1 MAHNISKNEKT
12 GQYSFYSVK
21 EKAWH
26 GLGHIADKYE
36 TSAEVLEKAGLNFI
50 VEKRPLFTYDSE
62 NMFNSRKENNDSD
75 IIIPEIE
82 VPNYYATVRTD
93 NDKVL
98 GVVGSEYLPIQNRE
112 SFAFFD
118 AIAGKD
124 GVFYETAGAL
134 GNGERIFIT
143 AKLPSYIKVG
153 DNDLIEQYLFFTT
166 THNGKGSIIAA
177 LTPVRIVCNNT
188 LNIALGNCSNKVVIR
203 HTEGAKERIKEA
215 HKVMGMVN
223 TLSPLLEQCFNHW
236 TSVKITDP
244 EVKKLVQIAM
254 APNKEVLDNI
264 KAGKEDENSTAFKN
278 IVDDVFGYAMM
289 SETQQLQTTKGTLFG
304 AFNAVTGYFQ
314 NVRKYKDNDAKIKS
328 LFLDGTAEGKAQKT
342 FDLCSAYAKDG
353 DNALALN

>member
-1 MAHNISKNEKT
+1 MGHNINYNENT
-12 GQYSFYSVK
+12 GNYSFYSVK

-26 GLGHIADKYE
+26 GLGQIAEQYE
-36 TSAEVLEKAGLNFI
+36 TSRDVLNKAGLNFI
-50 VEKRPLFTYDSE
+50 VEKRPLFTYNTE
-62 NMFNSRKENNDSD
+62 NFANSRKENNGD
-75 IIIPEIE
+75 ITIPEIK
-82 VPNYYATVRTD
+82 VPNYYANVRTD
-93 NDKVL
+93 TEQVL
-98 GVVGSEYLPIQNRE
+98 GVTGSDYRIVQNSE
-112 SFAFFD
+112 AFEFFD

-134 GNGERIFIT
+134 GKGERIFIT
-143 AKLPSYIKVG
+143 AKLPGHIKVG
-153 DNDLIEQYLFFTT
+153 GSDMIEKYVFLTT
-166 THNGKGSIIAA
+166 THDGKGSIIAA
-177 LTPVRIVCNNT
+177 FTPIRIVCNNT

-203 HTEGAKERIKEA
+203 HTEGVKDRLREA

-223 TLSPLLEQCFNHW
+223 TLSPQLEQCFNYW
-236 TSVKITDP
+236 TGIKITDP

-289 SETQQLQTTKGTLFG
+289 SETQQLETTRGTLFG

-328 LFLDGTAEGKAQKT
+328 IFLDGTGLTKAQKA

-353 DNALALN
+353 ETALAFS